1 MRHPLALG
9 RDDLC
14 TPLFPVSALQRL
26 EESHGAAA
34 GAVEAGPGV
43 GGVCRRRHAVGHPPV
58 GTLDAPHLGRVPSV
72 GGCRPHLPR
81 RPSSHRRTVAPGV
94 PSGSRSTLGPTGWR
108 PSRYGAFGT
117 EAEVAGR
124 WAVPL
129 PALRAAAGPCGDTRT
144 GMGVAGAG
152 HAPAGPHGAG
162 GAPVDRTV
170 RRTGHGLRGVSAGP
184 VPAVPHRAPSRL
196 PGTPPAGPVAVVDE
210 PTRGERTASGPTGR
224 PRAAPASRGVA
235 ARRLR
240 DASDTSGPPRED
252 APGSHPRTTHGPR
265 HTTAPNST
273 RPHIRE
279 DPGLSVSA
287 GDGVFG
293 HLIQGAPG
301 RIRTCAHGSGGR
313 LAIRYRCW
321 SSPWFQTGV
330 YILSAAGPRHS
341 DVSRPCGLALLELVA
356 TPPQWSRFPR

>member
-1 MRHPLALG
+1 MRHPLAPG
-9 RDDLC
+9 YGDLC

-43 GGVCRRRHAVGHPPV
+43 GGGCRRRHAVGHPPL
-58 GTLDAPHLGRVPSV
+58 GTLDAPRLGRVPSA

-81 RPSSHRRTVAPGV
+81 RPSSHCRTVTPGV
-94 PSGSRSTLGPTGWR
+94 PSGSRSTPGPTGWR
-108 PSRYGAFGT
+108 PSRYGGFGR
-117 EAEVAGR
+117 EAEAAGR
-124 WAVPL
+124 CTVPL
-129 PALRAAAGPCGDTRT
+129 PVLRAAAGPCGDTRT

-152 HAPAGPHGAG
+152 HAPAGPYGAG

-170 RRTGHGLRGVSAGP
+170 RRTGHGLRGVSAGA

-196 PGTPPAGPVAVVDE
+196 PGTAPAGPVAVVDE
-210 PTRGERTASGPTGR
+210 PTRGERTTSGATGR

-235 ARRLR
+235 GRRLR
-240 DASDTSGPPRED
+240 GTSGTSRPARED
-252 APGSHPRTTHGPR
+252 VPGSSPRTIHGPR
-265 HTTAPNST
+265 CTPAQGCT

-293 HLIQGAPG
+293 HLMRSAPG

-313 LAIRYRCW
+313 CSI
-321 SSPWFQTGV
+321 P
-330 YILSAAGPRHS
+330 
-341 DVSRPCGLALLELVA
+341 
-356 TPPQWSRFPR
+356 